1 MSFFVISK
9 NTFFT
14 EHLQATASETSEYS
28 THFNAFCSSKP
39 KFWRYIVFELIYRYI
54 DIELT
59 SWMKWNYENF
69 HLYLL
74 KNVISFES
82 LKRYAVVI
90 NEFAIFN
97 IFQIQHYIF
106 IICLAPEFETCD
118 RNWDKRGCYIGGSNF
133 LPVMLKNY
141 RNLIQW
147 RNFEESIHR

>member
-1 MSFFVISK
+1 
-9 NTFFT
+9 
-14 EHLQATASETSEYS
+14 
-28 THFNAFCSSKP
+28 
-39 KFWRYIVFELIYRYI
+39 
-54 DIELT
+54 
-59 SWMKWNYENF
+59 MKWNYENF

-118 RNWDKRGCYIGGSNF
+118 RNWDKRGCSIGGSNF